1 VEFES
6 EVRLFASPGA
16 SVVIGSR
23 GWPLLAAAVLGFGAG
38 FAIGMMVYRHRSG
51 RRARRGLER
60 ARWREATR
68 APMRLPSDNP
78 DVETE
83 L

>member
-6 EVRLFASPGA
+6 EVRLFGSPGA

-23 GWPLLAAAVLGFGAG
+23 GWPLLGAAALGFAVGLG
-38 FAIGMMVYRHRSG
+38 ISMVAC
-51 RRARRGLER
+51 RRRRGHGARRGPER
-60 ARWREATR
+60 QRWREAMR